1 MAGSSRTSS
10 RSSWAPEGVHGD
22 LELVLELPAIDRLN
36 LFLKAALFVQQLF
49 HLIRREFLAEP
60 VAHRFILAQQVDDV
74 PTALLDDFLDSLPL
88 VELGLLLQ
96 EPDGIAFGKGD
107 LPKVV
112 LVHARDDAQHRAL
125 PRAIQPEDADLGPV
139 IEG

>member
-96 EPDGIAFGKGD
+96 EPDGIARSEEHTSE
-107 LPKVV
+107 LQSRLH
-112 LVHARDDAQHRAL
+112 LVCRLLLEKKRTNL
-125 PRAIQPEDADLGPV
+125 ELSR
-139 IEG
+139 